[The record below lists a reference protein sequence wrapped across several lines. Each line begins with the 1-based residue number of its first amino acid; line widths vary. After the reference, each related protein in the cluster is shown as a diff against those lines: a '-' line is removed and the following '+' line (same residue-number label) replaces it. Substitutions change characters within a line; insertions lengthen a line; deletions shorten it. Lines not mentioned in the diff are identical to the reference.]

1 MVFVY
6 LGNPLN
12 RLCDR
17 FPLLRQCQPR
27 HWCLQRKPV
36 PQGGAK
42 TCFNTAFC
50 NLKHINMVFVYL
62 GNPLNRL
69 CDRFPLLRQCQP
81 RHWCLQRKPVPQS
94 GAITCSQTRAANGWV
109 FWFRKNML
117 GSFAQWGLIA
127 KPMNSEPDQSSF
139 CRPTTKLRWLPST
152 LVTKGIGKSWELW
165 SLKEMWQSTEV
176 HLMTSSRN
184 TKWPWKS
191 WMNLQRE
198 SNLGSQRHCG
208 LGTWHCRNHF
218 SLLPSWKFLLA
229 IVATWSGPTLAWM
242 TLWFRIRRSQAL
254 LRYSYHKL

>member
-1 MVFVY
+1 MVGSSGSGKTCSEVLRSGGWSQNLWTPNQTNQVFVAQRPNCVDCHQPSWQKVSANP
-6 LGNPLN
+6 GN
-12 RLCDR
+12 
-17 FPLLRQCQPR
+17 
-27 HWCLQRKPV
+27 
-36 PQGGAK
+36 
-42 TCFNTAFC
+42 
-50 NLKHINMVFVYL
+50 
-62 GNPLNRL
+62 
-69 CDRFPLLRQCQP
+69 
-81 RHWCLQRKPVPQS
+81 S
-94 GAITCSQTRAANGWV
+94 
-109 FWFRKNML
+109 
-117 GSFAQWGLIA
+117 
-127 KPMNSEPDQSSF
+127 
-139 CRPTTKLRWLPST
+139 
-152 LVTKGIGKSWELW
+152 

-254 LRYSYHKL
+254 LPSSYHKL